1 MQKLLIDELFVWP
14 RALARDSVFFSVK
27 EKGLPKKIGRA
38 AAPRD
43 LTTEHFYFC
52 LRLCL
57 CVRDFPEFA

>member
-1 MQKLLIDELFVWP
+1 MVQKLLIDEVFVWP
-14 RALARDSVFFSVK
+14 RALARDSGFFSVK

-43 LTTEHFYFC
+43 LTTEHFCFC
-52 LRLCL
+52 LCL